1 LGAGFVL
8 VNKGAR
14 TAPTHL
20 EATMLENHSER
31 VTRRHSRET
40 ETTSVQPHAPA
51 RQGWRAVGA
60 AAGAVAIAVAGGIAV
75 LSSTA
80 AASPASSVSFAAAAP
95 QRAPLPLAAVT
106 AIGSVDQSALDKR
119 VEALTAESARIVQ
132 EQEAAKAAAEA
143 AARAEKARAEKAA
156 QKAAD
161 KAAKQAVYANADGK
175 DHSNCA
181 EKNWSGK

>member
-1 LGAGFVL
+1 
-8 VNKGAR
+8 
-14 TAPTHL
+14 
-20 EATMLENHSER
+20 MLENHSER

-132 EQEAAKAAAEA
+132 EQEAAKAEA